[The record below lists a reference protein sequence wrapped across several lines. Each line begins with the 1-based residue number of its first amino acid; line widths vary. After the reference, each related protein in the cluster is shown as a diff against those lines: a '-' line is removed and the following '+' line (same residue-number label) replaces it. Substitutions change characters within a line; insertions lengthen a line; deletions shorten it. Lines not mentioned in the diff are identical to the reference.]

1 MIKPET
7 VDNIIIDPPCPLDV
21 PPPPPPKTKWGTI
34 DGNINAQKDLKNALD
49 SKAYVSSVQANTD
62 SIKTLSTNLNNTI
75 DSVDIL
81 ENTVNTL
88 ETTKQDTLVSGTNI
102 KTINNTSLLGSGN
115 ITIEGGTSN
124 HYSTSTEEL
133 IGTWID
139 GKNLYRKVFTQTLT
153 TYGDFNYNFNTNWWV
168 VMYKSFFNTGN
179 FVVNDMYENSVKTFI
194 DNGASHINVKTN
206 SSAYNNGWARNVCVI
221 LYYTKKNES

>member
-7 VDNIIIDPPCPLDV
+7 VDNILIDPPCPLDV

-34 DGNINAQKDLKNALD
+34 DGNINAQKDLKEALNN
-49 SKAYVSSVQANTD
+49 KANVNSVTSNTN
-62 SIKTLSTNLNNTI
+62 SIKTLSNNLNATI
-75 DSVDIL
+75 DSVEALANIVA
-81 ENTVNTL
+81 E
-88 ETTKQDTLVSGTNI
+88 KQDTLVSGTNI
-102 KTINNTSLLGSGN
+102 KTINNTSILGSGN

-153 TYGDFNYNFNTNWWV
+153 TYGDFNYDFDTNWWV
-168 VMYKSFFNTGN
+168 VMYKTFFNTGN

-206 SSAYNNGWARNVCVI
+206 SSAYNSGWARNVCVI

>member
-34 DGNINAQKDLKNALD
+34 EGNINAQKDLKEALNN
-49 SKAYVSSVQANTD
+49 KANVNSVTSNTN
-62 SIKTLSTNLNNTI
+62 SIKTLSNNLNATI
-75 DSVDIL
+75 DSL
-81 ENTVNTL
+81 EALANIVA
-88 ETTKQDTLVSGTNI
+88 EKQDTLVSGTNI

-115 ITIEGGTSN
+115 ITIEGSTSN

-153 TYGDFNYNFNTNWWV
+153 TYGDFNYNFDTNWWV

-206 SSAYNNGWARNVCVI
+206 SSAYNSGWARNVCVI